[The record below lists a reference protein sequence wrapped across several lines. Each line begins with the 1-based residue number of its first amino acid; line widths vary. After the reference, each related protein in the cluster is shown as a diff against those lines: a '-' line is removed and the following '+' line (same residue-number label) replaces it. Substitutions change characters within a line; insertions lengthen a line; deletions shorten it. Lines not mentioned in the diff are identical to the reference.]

1 MICEFFILSSQ
12 INRKI
17 RQEFNNEKD
26 LVLDLGCGSNP
37 KYHKEIKGKIVC
49 LDLYK
54 TGKTHLVADADKLP
68 FKPNS
73 FDKMISINS
82 FYYFKNPFDVAKN
95 LSNILKKN
103 GTLFLVVPFFYPI
116 HDVPYDKYR
125 FSEHGIGT
133 VFEEYFE
140 IKNIKAIGGIF
151 SLPSVILHSA
161 IKGIPLVFDG
171 VFRNVARMLAYLIF
185 YAPYI
190 LSQFLEL
197 LNIFDKT
204 KRVPVYYVAIMEK
217 K

>member
-1 MICEFFILSSQ
+1 MIWEFFILSSR
-12 INRKI
+12 INKKI
-17 RQEFNNEKD
+17 SQEFNNEKD

-54 TGKTHLVADADKLP
+54 TGKTHLVADANNLP

-73 FDKMISINS
+73 FEKIISVNS
-82 FYYFKNPFDVAKN
+82 FYYFKNPFDVAKT
-95 LSNILKKN
+95 LSKILKKS

-125 FSEHGIGT
+125 FSEHGIRT

-171 VFRNVARMLAYLIF
+171 VFRNVARMPVYLIF
-185 YAPYI
+185 YVPYI
-190 LSQFLEL
+190 LSQFLEVF
-197 LNIFDKT
+197 NIIDRS
-204 KRVPVYYVAIMEK
+204 KRVPVYYAVVMRRK
-217 K
+217 